1 MNDTHPSF
9 GGGVPDDMDASSAHL
24 EPGGRVEGAEGKPAD
39 GATPE
44 PAPTAEFQQRL
55 EEALREKEQ
64 FRAMA
69 QRAQADLINYRR
81 RAEEEQEEAR
91 RRATAQ
97 MILKVLGVADGL
109 ERALA
114 EVPDDVVTPG
124 WLKGLRLVQRKMES
138 LLESEGVTRIEAL
151 GRPFAPSEHE
161 AVLYEIS
168 PDGAE
173 EGMVVRV
180 IREGYKLKGK
190 AISDSTVLRPAQVAV
205 SKAPEREVQSES
217 ADEES

>member
-1 MNDTHPSF
+1 MNDTHPSY
-9 GGGVPDDMDASSAHL
+9 GGGVPDDKDTSPAPL

-44 PAPTAEFQQRL
+44 PAPTAEVQQRL
-55 EEALREKEQ
+55 DEALREKEQ

-81 RAEEEQEEAR
+81 RAEEEQQEAR
-91 RRATAQ
+91 RHATTQ

-114 EVPDDVVTPG
+114 LVPDDAVTPG
-124 WLKGLRLVQRKMES
+124 WLEGLRLVQRKMES

-161 AVLYEIS
+161 AVLYEVA

-173 EGMVVRV
+173 EGTVVRV

-190 AISDSTVLRPAQVAV
+190 AIRPAQVAV
-205 SKAPEREVQSES
+205 SKAPERELQSES

>member
-1 MNDTHPSF
+1 MNDTHPSY
-9 GGGVPDDMDASSAHL
+9 GGGGPDDTDTSSAHL
-24 EPGGRVEGAEGKPAD
+24 EPGGRVEGAEGKPD
-39 GATPE
+39 DSATPE
-44 PAPTAEFQQRL
+44 PAPAAEAQPL
-55 EEALREKEQ
+55 LDEALREKEQ

-81 RAEEEQEEAR
+81 RAEEEQGEAR
-91 RRATAQ
+91 RHATTQ

-114 EVPDDVVTPG
+114 LVPDDAVTPG
-124 WLKGLRLVQRKMES
+124 WLEGLRLVQRKIES
-138 LLESEGVTRIEAL
+138 VLESEGVTRIEAL

-161 AVLYEIS
+161 AVLYEVA

-173 EGMVVRV
+173 EGMVARV

-190 AISDSTVLRPAQVAV
+190 AIRPAQVVV
-205 SKAPEREVQSES
+205 SKAEEREVQSQS